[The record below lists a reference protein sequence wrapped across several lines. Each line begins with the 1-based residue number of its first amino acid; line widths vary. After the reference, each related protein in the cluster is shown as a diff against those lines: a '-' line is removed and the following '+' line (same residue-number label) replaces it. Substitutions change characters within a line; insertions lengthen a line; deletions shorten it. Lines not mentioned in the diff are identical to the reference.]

1 MNNYRLATAKNL
13 QQIINDGL
21 ATIVDVQAED
31 KETGKIS
38 SFTAE
43 QFSKDLANYILA
55 GVFSESLDFRY
66 DIKDSG
72 HLQIRIGQMS
82 LYCNNCITA
91 TLCLSDD
98 TTMEQIK
105 NCLSKTTFS

>member
-1 MNNYRLATAKNL
+1 MNNYRMTTAKNL
-13 QQIINDGL
+13 QQVINDGL
-21 ATIVDVQAED
+21 ATIADIQAED
-31 KETGKIS
+31 KETGKIR

-43 QFSKDLANYILA
+43 KFSKDLANYISA
-55 GVFSESLDFRY
+55 GIFSESLDFRY
-66 DIKDSG
+66 GIKDSG

-82 LYCNNCITA
+82 LYCNNSITV

-98 TTMEQIK
+98 ITMEQVK

>member
-1 MNNYRLATAKNL
+1 MSNYRRTTAKNL
-13 QQIINDGL
+13 QQVINDGL
-21 ATIVDVQAED
+21 VSIADIQAED
-31 KETGKIS
+31 KETGQIT

-43 QFSKDLANYILA
+43 QFSKDLDNYVSA

-66 DIKDSG
+66 DIKNSG
-72 HLQIRIGQMS
+72 HLQLRVGQMS

-98 TTMEQIK
+98 VTMEQVK
-105 NCLSKTTFS
+105 ACLSKTTFF

>member
-1 MNNYRLATAKNL
+1 MSNYIRTTAKNL
-13 QQIINDGL
+13 QQVINDHL
-21 ATIVDVQAED
+21 VSVVDVQAED
-31 KETGKIS
+31 KETGKIR

-43 QFSKDLANYILA
+43 QFSKDLANYISA
-55 GVFSESLDFRY
+55 GVFSESLDFKY
-66 DIKDSG
+66 EIKDSE
-72 HLQIRIGQMS
+72 HLQIRVGFMS

-98 TTMEQIK
+98 TTLEQVK

>member
-1 MNNYRLATAKNL
+1 MNNYKRTTAKNL
-13 QQIINDGL
+13 QQIINDHL
-21 ATIVDVQAED
+21 VSVVDVKAED
-31 KETGKIS
+31 KETGEVR

-43 QFSKDLANYILA
+43 QLCRDLNNYVSA

-66 DIKDSG
+66 EIKDG
-72 HLQIRIGQMS
+72 EHLQVRVGFMS

-98 TTMEQIK
+98 VTMEQIK
-105 NCLSKTTFS
+105 NCLSKTIFS

>member
-1 MNNYRLATAKNL
+1 MSNYRRTTAKNL

-43 QFSKDLANYILA
+43 QFCKDLDKYVDA
-55 GVFSESLDFRY
+55 GIFSESLDFKY
-66 DIKDSG
+66 EIKDG
-72 HLQIRIGQMS
+72 EHLQLRIGSMS
-82 LYCNNCITA
+82 LYCNNSITA
-91 TLCLSDD
+91 TLSLSDD
-98 TTMEQIK
+98 TTMEQVK
-105 NCLSKTTFS
+105 DRLSKTTFS

>member
-1 MNNYRLATAKNL
+1 MSNYRRTTAKNL
-13 QQIINDGL
+13 LQVINDGL
-21 ATIVDVQAED
+21 ATIADIQAED
-31 KETGKIS
+31 KETGQIT

-66 DIKDSG
+66 DIKDG
-72 HLQIRIGQMS
+72 EHLQVRVGFMS

-91 TLCLSDD
+91 TLCLCDD
-98 TTMEQIK
+98 TTMEQVK